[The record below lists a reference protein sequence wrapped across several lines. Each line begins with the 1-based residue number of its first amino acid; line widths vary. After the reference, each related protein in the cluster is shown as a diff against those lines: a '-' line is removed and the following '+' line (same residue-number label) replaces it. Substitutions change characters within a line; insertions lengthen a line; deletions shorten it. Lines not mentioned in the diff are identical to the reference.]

1 MFEYKV
7 RFYNEDSEVSLSH
20 GIIGAKSYSKA
31 AKEIVEYFGKEII
44 TMELS
49 ELMHPLVIRKK
60 LTACKNC
67 YFHSKDSS
75 IKPFRLSLK
84 K

>member
-7 RFYNEDSEVSLSH
+7 RFYNEVSEISLSH

-31 AKEIVEYFGKEII
+31 AKAIVEYFGEEII

-49 ELMHPLVIRKK
+49 ELMNPLEEV
-60 LTACKNC
+60 
-67 YFHSKDSS
+67 D
-75 IKPFRLSLK
+75 LK
-84 K
+84 GFMEESFE

>member
-7 RFYNEDSEVSLSH
+7 RFYNEDNEVSLSH

-49 ELMHPLVIRKK
+49 ELMNPLEEV
-60 LTACKNC
+60 
-67 YFHSKDSS
+67 D
-75 IKPFRLSLK
+75 LK
-84 K
+84 GFMEESFE

>member
-7 RFYNEDSEVSLSH
+7 RFYNEDNEVSLSH

-49 ELMHPLVIRKK
+49 ELMNPLEEV
-60 LTACKNC
+60 
-67 YFHSKDSS
+67 D
-75 IKPFRLSLK
+75 LK
-84 K
+84 GFIEESFE

>member
-1 MFEYKV
+1 MFEYRV
-7 RFYNEDSEVSLSH
+7 RFYNEDGDIRLSR

-49 ELMHPLVIRKK
+49 ELMNPLEENDLKGF
-60 LTACKNC
+60 LEE
-67 YFHSKDSS
+67 YFE
-75 IKPFRLSLK
+75 
-84 K
+84 

>member
-7 RFYNEDSEVSLSH
+7 RFYNEVSEVSLSH

-31 AKEIVEYFGKEII
+31 AKAIVEYFGEETII

-49 ELMHPLVIRKK
+49 ELMNPLEEV
-60 LTACKNC
+60 
-67 YFHSKDSS
+67 D
-75 IKPFRLSLK
+75 LK
-84 K
+84 GFMEESFE

>member
-7 RFYNEDSEVSLSH
+7 RFYNEDSDICLSH
-20 GIIGAKSYSKA
+20 GVIGAKSYSKA

-49 ELMHPLVIRKK
+49 ELMNPLEE
-60 LTACKNC
+60 N
-67 YFHSKDSS
+67 D
-75 IKPFRLSLK
+75 LK
-84 K
+84 GFLEESFE

>member
-7 RFYNEDSEVSLSH
+7 RFFFFFFEVSLSH

-49 ELMHPLVIRKK
+49 ELMNPLEEV
-60 LTACKNC
+60 
-67 YFHSKDSS
+67 D
-75 IKPFRLSLK
+75 LK
-84 K
+84 GFMEESFE

>member
-7 RFYNEDSEVSLSH
+7 RFYNEDNDISLSH

-49 ELMHPLVIRKK
+49 ELMNPLEEV
-60 LTACKNC
+60 
-67 YFHSKDSS
+67 D
-75 IKPFRLSLK
+75 LK
-84 K
+84 GFMEESFE

>member
-7 RFYNEDSEVSLSH
+7 RFYNEENDISLSH
-20 GIIGAKSYSKA
+20 GVIGAKSYSKA

-49 ELMHPLVIRKK
+49 ELMNPLEE
-60 LTACKNC
+60 
-67 YFHSKDSS
+67 DD
-75 IKPFRLSLK
+75 LK
-84 K
+84 GFMEESFE